1 MDSVSLPVVSATAR
15 PQAPPRGGAP
25 ARAGAAPAAAAARG
39 ARTDAG
45 KSSDPHGTD
54 ESRSFDDV
62 LSNVRSTKDDT
73 TSTRSTIAKADDET
87 DGPPTGSPDVGQAQ
101 SAVVVVPVPV
111 PAVIPQH
118 KAAETGPIDGG
129 RGNDDRMGGG
139 LAKPDGLAPAQS
151 ALPPV
156 AMTAVAVA
164 PQPQTAPGQG
174 VPQEKEKRVP
184 VAATETLASEC
195 ATPSVAATPAA
206 PSSAATVTGPS
217 ANKAVA
223 PSDGGTAPRFELQT
237 DRPGTSDG
245 AHPAEP
251 VPVTEASDRTSP
263 SLTKTAPRI
272 EAAASERGSEQS
284 ANVQSRLISEQ
295 QAAKPPADSPLT
307 GVPAADAPA
316 APASPG
322 GPQPDDPAARATTS
336 AARRATSRAAAQAA
350 ITKAVR
356 QDRPATETAAPAA
369 TQLAAGEVLRVV
381 PQSSNISIGAESAK
395 PSAKLELRRQETS
408 DTVAIA
414 APGPA
419 GHADTAASEHRSAG
433 QGMAGQDAAPHAKVA
448 AAASA
453 SANVVVAPPELRQ
466 AFERM
471 VREVTSTGPTL
482 DASSGAEVTDQ
493 IVRGMQ
499 LQVKGNVGEARITLA
514 PEHLGEVVV
523 EMRVEK
529 DGVVATLRA
538 DTPAVRGWIATHQD
552 DLRAGLADVGLRLD
566 DLQVSERDSQRGR
579 QHSPADQ
586 QPQTP
591 RRPRRTSA
599 GELPRFEVEA

>member
-1 MDSVSLPVVSATAR
+1 MAMDSVSLPVVSATAP
-15 PQAPPRGGAP
+15 PQAPPRGGGP
-25 ARAGAAPAAAAARG
+25 ARAGAAPAASTARG

-45 KSSDPHGTD
+45 KPHAAD

-62 LSNVRSTKDDT
+62 LSEVREAKHDT
-73 TSTRSTIAKADDET
+73 TSTRTATPKADEDTDE
-87 DGPPTGSPDVGQAQ
+87 PANGSADAGQAQ
-101 SAVVVVPVPV
+101 PAVVVVTPVAV
-111 PAVIPQH
+111 PAIVPPH
-118 KAAETGPIDGG
+118 KAAETRHEIDGD
-129 RGNDDRMGGG
+129 RGNPDRTGGG
-139 LAKPDGLAPAQS
+139 PVNPDRVAPAQPS
-151 ALPPV
+151 LPPV
-156 AMTAVAVA
+156 AVTVVIVA
-164 PQPQTAPGQG
+164 PQPQTAAAQG
-174 VPQEKEKRVP
+174 VPQEKKVS
-184 VAATETLASEC
+184 VTATETLASEC
-195 ATPSVAATPAA
+195 TTPSAAAPAA
-206 PSSAATVTGPS
+206 PSSTGAGPAPS
-217 ANKAVA
+217 VKKMVA
-223 PSDGGTAPRFELQT
+223 PSEPGSAQRFDLQT
-237 DRPGTSDG
+237 DRPGTSDV
-245 AHPAEP
+245 AQAAEP
-251 VPVTEASDRTSP
+251 VPVTETSDHTSP
-263 SLTKTAPRI
+263 SLTKAAPHI
-272 EAAASERGSEQS
+272 EAASSERASQQIAG
-284 ANVQSRLISEQ
+284 VQSRLVNEQ
-295 QAAKPPADSPLT
+295 QSAKPQADSPVPGT
-307 GVPAADAPA
+307 PAADASA
-316 APASPG
+316 APASPLVA
-322 GPQPDDPAARATTS
+322 QPNEAAARATTS
-336 AARRATSRAAAQAA
+336 AARRATSRAAAQAV

-356 QDRPATETAAPAA
+356 QDGPATETPAPASTHQA
-369 TQLAAGEVLRVV
+369 SGEVVRVV
-381 PQSSNISIGAESAK
+381 PQSSNSSSIAAESGK
-395 PSAKLELRRQETS
+395 PSAKLELRRPEVA

-414 APGPA
+414 APGA
-419 GHADTAASEHRSAG
+419 SGHADTAAGEHRSAG

-453 SANVVVAPPELRQ
+453 TAVVAPAELRQ

-482 DASSGAEVTDQ
+482 DASSGAAVTDQ

-566 DLQVSERDSQRGR
+566 DLQVSERDSHRGR
-579 QHSPADQ
+579 QQPPADQ

>member
-1 MDSVSLPVVSATAR
+1 MAMDSVSLPVVSATAP

-25 ARAGAAPAAAAARG
+25 ARASASPAASAARG

-45 KSSDPHGTD
+45 KASGPHAAD
-54 ESRSFDDV
+54 ASRSFDDV
-62 LSNVRSTKDDT
+62 LADVRGAKDDT
-73 TSTRSTIAKADDET
+73 TSTHTATARADDDT
-87 DGPPTGSPDVGQAQ
+87 DEPANVSADAGQAQ
-101 SAVVVVPVPV
+101 PAVVVVTPVAV
-111 PAVIPQH
+111 PAIVPPH
-118 KAAETGPIDGG
+118 KAAETRHRIERG
-129 RGNDDRMGGG
+129 RGNHDRTG
-139 LAKPDGLAPAQS
+139 ADPVNADGVAPAQS
-151 ALPPV
+151 SLPPV
-156 AMTAVAVA
+156 AVTVVTVA
-164 PQPQTAPGQG
+164 PQPQTAPAQR
-174 VPQEKEKRVP
+174 VPQEKTVP

-195 ATPSVAATPAA
+195 TTPSAAAPAA
-206 PSSAATVTGPS
+206 PSSTAAGPATS
-217 ANKAVA
+217 TKKTVA
-223 PSDGGTAPRFELQT
+223 PSERGSPPRFDVQT
-237 DRPGTSDG
+237 ERPGTSNVAD
-245 AHPAEP
+245 AVEP
-251 VPVTEASDRTSP
+251 VSVTETSDRTSP
-263 SLTKTAPRI
+263 SLTKAAPHI
-272 EAAASERGSEQS
+272 EAAASERASEQS
-284 ANVQSRLISEQ
+284 VDVPSRLVNEQ
-295 QAAKPPADSPLT
+295 KSAKPPADSVPGT
-307 GVPAADAPA
+307 PAADAPA
-316 APASPG
+316 LASPVA
-322 GPQPDDPAARATTS
+322 PQPNDTAARATTS
-336 AARRATSRAAAQAA
+336 AARRATSRAAAQAV

-356 QDRPATETAAPAA
+356 QDGPATETPAPASTHQA
-369 TQLAAGEVLRVV
+369 TGEVVRVV
-381 PQSSNISIGAESAK
+381 PQSSNSSSIGAESGK
-395 PSAKLELRRQETS
+395 PSAKLELRRPEVA

-414 APGPA
+414 APGA
-419 GHADTAASEHRSAG
+419 SGHADTAAGEHRSAG

-448 AAASA
+448 AVASA
-453 SANVVVAPPELRQ
+453 TAVVAPAELRQ

-471 VREVTSTGPTL
+471 VREVTSAGPTL
-482 DASSGAEVTDQ
+482 DASSGAAVTDQ

-579 QHSPADQ
+579 QQPSADQ